1 LYRRLKSRRARYAH
15 PVLKIP
21 QSLRGTHATFV
32 THQFITPLEATMS
45 QKDKKQEGELSEQQL
60 DGVAGGQEVKKM
72 GTIVVEAKRLPPEQK
87 IVKMETITVTASRE
101 KPDVAGTKIAS
112 VSVAK
117 KNN

>member
-1 LYRRLKSRRARYAH
+1 
-15 PVLKIP
+15 
-21 QSLRGTHATFV
+21 
-32 THQFITPLEATMS
+32 MS
-45 QKDKKQEGELSEQQL
+45 QKDKKQEGELSEDQL
-60 DGVAGGQEVKKM
+60 EGVAGGQEVRKM

>member
-1 LYRRLKSRRARYAH
+1 
-15 PVLKIP
+15 
-21 QSLRGTHATFV
+21 
-32 THQFITPLEATMS
+32 MS
-45 QKDKKQEGELSEQQL
+45 GKDKKQEGELSEQQL

-87 IVKMETITVTASRE
+87 VVKMETITVTASRE